1 MIHNNAELQS
11 KAIFFVQYRE
21 IAFCYVVILRK
32 QNNITVRKRNRN
44 FYNITLNSGNVFD
57 AALLTQR

>member
-44 FYNITLNSGNVFD
+44 FL
-57 AALLTQR
+57 